1 MLVCPSCGQQTRAQ
15 SRFCP
20 NCGRPL
26 DGRLAPGTLLGKGD
40 YRIVRSISKGGMG
53 AVYLAED
60 RRAFDRLCIVKQ
72 MLDYYDPTDPEER
85 RRAEERFQEE
95 GRTLAALSHPGIPR
109 IYAFLSENGRYYI
122 VMEYVQGENLESFV
136 THLDETGRV
145 VTNKRLP
152 REEVVRYTI
161 QACRILEYLHNRPR
175 PVVHQDIKPANLILE
190 SQLGEVRLVDFG
202 TARAEI
208 PPGANLGDGTKSS
221 IYGTDGYAPP
231 EQYRGQPVPRSDVFA
246 LAATVYHLLTD
257 DDPREHPFKWP
268 KLNTLPREI
277 AVALERALR
286 ESPDQRISAR
296 ELRQALEALSTPNRT
311 LEAFTF
317 PGGTQI
323 RTVGSLPALA
333 DEHWDAARSFLYK
346 GDFQRWLRDINR
358 HDLVLTADD
367 IIKREQ
373 NRDAGLE
380 AFLHVVDPG
389 LAHPKIVVDQP
400 HVDLGAVARE
410 SALIRRITVL
420 NVSRGY
426 TQATISSSQPWLEVY
441 PERLHLWAGIPT
453 DVRINVHAENLPFR
467 SEQRGVI
474 TVKVEG
480 QDTIE
485 VPVTARVSLTREM
498 WRLTWRAISAALPES
513 WRTFRSGWRT
523 VARTTNS
530 ISAPFVRHSWLLWL
544 VWLLM
549 GLAIAGAI
557 YLLPPERVAQV
568 LPQLTPQLPEIWP
581 EGAEIVARYGL
592 PAILGPPFI
601 VSVVWLVFV
610 LVMLVGGAVWGAL
623 LGAWKSFFK

>member
-1 MLVCPSCGQQTRAQ
+1 VAVG
-15 SRFCP
+15 
-20 NCGRPL
+20 N
-26 DGRLAPGTLLGKGD
+26 GD

-60 RRAFDRLCIVKQ
+60 RRAFGRLCIVKQ
-72 MLDYYDPTDPEER
+72 MLQYYDPANPEEQ

-95 GRTLAALSHPGIPR
+95 GRTLASLSYPGIPR
-109 IYAFLSENGRYYI
+109 IYAFLAEHGRYYI
-122 VMEYVQGENLESFV
+122 VMEYIQGENLESFV
-136 THLDETGRV
+136 THEDDAGRL

-152 REEVVRYTI
+152 REEVMRYTI
-161 QACRILEYLHNRPR
+161 QVCRILEYLHDRPR

-208 PPGANLGDGTKSS
+208 PPGASLGDGTKSS

-231 EQYRGQPVPRSDVFA
+231 EQYRGRPVPRSDVFA

-257 DDPREHPFKWP
+257 DDPRDHPFKWP
-268 KLNTLPREI
+268 QIGTLPRE
-277 AVALERALR
+277 VALALDRALR
-286 ESPDQRISAR
+286 ESPEQRSTAR

-311 LEAFTF
+311 LESFTF

-323 RTVGSLPALA
+323 RTVGSLPALS

-400 HVDLGAVARE
+400 HVDLGSVARE
-410 SALIRRITVL
+410 SALIRRVTAL

-426 TQATISSSQPWLEVY
+426 TQATVSSSQPWLEVY
-441 PERLHLWAGIPT
+441 PERLHLWAGIPS
-453 DVRINVHAENLPFR
+453 DIRVNVHAESLPFR
-467 SEQRGVI
+467 SEQRGTLTI
-474 TVKVEG
+474 KVEG

-498 WRLTWRAISAALPES
+498 WRLTWRAISASVPES
-513 WRTFRSGWRT
+513 WRTFRAGWRT
-523 VARTTNS
+523 VARTTNT
-530 ISAPFVRHSWLLWL
+530 ISSPFSRHPWLLWI

-549 GLAIAGAI
+549 GAGIAGAL
-557 YLLPPERVAQV
+557 YLLPPDIVTRFMPGPV
-568 LPQLTPQLPEIWP
+568 P
-581 EGAEIVARYGL
+581 EGAEIVARYVL

-601 VSVVWLVFV
+601 VSVVWLAFV

-623 LGAWKSFFK
+623 RGAWRSFFK